1 MEQSSSRK
9 FAVHRRHLSHGTSV
23 TYTEPPFARASPHP
37 ASHHACGSYIVGG
50 GDGEGGGAAAA
61 MVSGMKRHVVALQY
75 ASATN
80 ESYGSPIAHTPS
92 ASPPPQSHSSPR
104 SVSTTPLPQIDL
116 PTVSRNRH
124 VYVGNCRSSVAAE
137 HRENCE
143 NLPAASG
150 RYRSSSVRFAM
161 TYPVAEQF
169 TEFPVPSMS
178 MPSCFPR

>member
-1 MEQSSSRK
+1 M
-9 FAVHRRHLSHGTSV
+9 V
-23 TYTEPPFARASPHP
+23 AST
-37 ASHHACGSYIVGG
+37 
-50 GDGEGGGAAAA
+50 
-61 MVSGMKRHVVALQY
+61 KRHVAALQY
-75 ASATN
+75 VSSAN
-80 ESYGSPIAHTPS
+80 EPAATEHTPS
-92 ASPPPQSHSSPR
+92 ESLPPQSHCSPR

-116 PTVSRNRH
+116 PKVSRNRH

-161 TYPVAEQF
+161 TYPVAGQF